1 MMAAVQVPT
10 AERGFARRLA
20 AIAAGGLAV
29 RLIYTLALTPDLR
42 GLGDATYYH
51 QLARVLAD
59 GRGFLEP
66 TFGTPTALHPPLFP
80 LVLALPAWLGIDSYE
95 AQRVIVCLIG
105 TATIVTAGLLARHVA
120 GARVG
125 LIAAG
130 LAALSPVLVS
140 ADSAVMSETLL
151 GLLVALCALAAY
163 RLRERPN
170 AARAALLGVLIALA
184 ALTRGEAL
192 LLVPLL
198 LPWRSLKLA
207 GVLVAACGV
216 VLAPWT
222 IRNFSAFEEPV
233 LLSTNEGGL
242 IAGANCPSTYRGH
255 DIGSWDLRCVP
266 QGRGEDESQQAVRGR
281 RAGLDYAGDH
291 AGRVPLVV
299 LARLG
304 RTFEAFQP
312 VRQAEHAEG
321 RALGLEVA
329 GAVWWWL
336 MLPPSVYGVVLLRRR
351 GVPLMPLIA
360 PFALAVAATVVGYGV
375 PRFRHPAD
383 VAAVVLAAVAL
394 DGLIGSSLASPRST
408 GTGGETSRFKR
419 STGRS
424 TT

>member
-1 MMAAVQVPT
+1 MAAVQVPT

-42 GLGDATYYH
+42 GLGDATFYH
-51 QLARVLAD
+51 ELAQRLGD
-59 GRGFLEP
+59 GHGFVEP
-66 TFGTPTALHPPLFP
+66 TFGTATALHPPLFP

-95 AQRVIVCLIG
+95 AQRVVVCLIG
-105 TATIVTAGLLARHVA
+105 TATIVAVGLLGRHVA

-125 LIAAG
+125 LIAAL

-163 RLRERPN
+163 RLRARPGVG
-170 AARAALLGVLIALA
+170 RAALLGALIGLA

-198 LPWRSLKLA
+198 LPWRRPFKLA
-207 GVLVAACGV
+207 AVVVAACAV

-222 IRNFSAFEEPV
+222 IRNFSAFDEPV

-242 IAGANCPSTYRGH
+242 IAGANCRSTYYGR

-266 QGRGEDESQQAVRGR
+266 HVQGEDESEQAVRGR

-304 RTFEAFQP
+304 RTFEALHP
-312 VRQAEHAEG
+312 IRQAEHAEG

-329 GAVWWWL
+329 GAVVWWL
-336 MLPPSVYGVVLLRRR
+336 LLPLGAYGAVLLRRR
-351 GVPLMPLIA
+351 GVGLMPLLA
-360 PFALAVAATVVGYGV
+360 PFAIAVAATVLGYGV

-383 VAAVVLAAVAL
+383 VALLVLAAVA
-394 DGLIGSSLASPRST
+394 IGSSLASPRSA
-408 GTGGETSRFKR
+408 GTGADTSRFSR

>member
-10 AERGFARRLA
+10 AERGFPRRLA

-29 RLIYTLALTPDLR
+29 RLIYTLALTPHLR

-51 QLARVLAD
+51 ELAQRL
-59 GRGFLEP
+59 GTGQGFVEP

-80 LVLALPAWLGIDSYE
+80 LLLALPAWLGIDSYE

-105 TATIVTAGLLARHVA
+105 TATIVSAGLLARHVA
-120 GARVG
+120 GARAG
-125 LIAAG
+125 LLAAG

-151 GLLVALCALAAY
+151 GLLVVLCALAAY

-170 AARAALLGVLIALA
+170 AARAALLGVLIGLA

-207 GVLVAACGV
+207 GVVVAACVV

-222 IRNFSAFEEPV
+222 IRNISAFEEPV

-242 IAGANCPSTYRGH
+242 VAGANCPSTYRGH

-266 QGRGEDESQQAVRGR
+266 QGSGEDESQQAVRGR
-281 RAGLDYAGDH
+281 RAGLHYAGDH

-299 LARLG
+299 LARIG

-312 VRQAEHAEG
+312 IRQAEHAEG

-336 MLPPSVYGVVLLRRR
+336 LLPPSVYGLVLLRRR
-351 GVPLMPLIA
+351 GVPLIPLLT
-360 PFALAVAATVVGYGV
+360 PFALAVAATALGYGV

-383 VAAVVLAAVAL
+383 VAAVVLAAVA
-394 DGLIGSSLASPRST
+394 IGSSLASPRSA

-419 STGRS
+419 SAGRS